1 LAPLSLVD
9 RSAVSSTGGLF
20 AFVIGP
26 SISWPILAIQ
36 GSPSIAAMAAL
47 KAMEG
52 VNLRMVPEPK
62 KAGVMGRPQLLYLM
76 AAQ

>member
-1 LAPLSLVD
+1 
-9 RSAVSSTGGLF
+9 
-20 AFVIGP
+20 
-26 SISWPILAIQ
+26 
-36 GSPSIAAMAAL
+36 MAAL